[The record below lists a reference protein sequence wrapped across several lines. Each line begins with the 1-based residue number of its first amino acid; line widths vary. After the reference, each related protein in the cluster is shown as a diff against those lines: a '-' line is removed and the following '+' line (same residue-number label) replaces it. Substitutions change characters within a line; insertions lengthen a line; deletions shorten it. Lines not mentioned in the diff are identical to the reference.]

1 MYVNIF
7 FSSFS
12 VEFQHFLGYP
22 IIKVNMYT
30 FLDFFILNSQQS
42 FCLQLCRHKSQAKC
56 IVYVRN
62 VIVTKCLIGVT
73 TFDYKYDGYRREGII
88 QL

>member
-30 FLDFFILNSQQS
+30 FLDFFYIKFAAELLPSTLQAQVTSQVHS
-42 FCLQLCRHKSQAKC
+42 LCQKRYCNEMPNWSDD
-56 IVYVRN
+56 I
-62 VIVTKCLIGVT
+62 
-73 TFDYKYDGYRREGII
+73 
-88 QL
+88 